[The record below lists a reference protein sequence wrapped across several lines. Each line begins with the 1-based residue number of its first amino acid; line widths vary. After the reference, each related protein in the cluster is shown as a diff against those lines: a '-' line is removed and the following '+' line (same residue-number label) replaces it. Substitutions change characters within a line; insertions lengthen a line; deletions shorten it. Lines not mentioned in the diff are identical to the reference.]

1 MITFYIVTAILIL
14 TIIIGIPIAFAIALT
29 TIIYI
34 MLTNPMNLTVIP
46 SRMFSGVDSFVLMAL
61 PLFILSAEIMIRTG
75 ISEKL
80 FIFIRLIIGRMRG
93 GLAYVNI
100 GASTVFGSISGSAIA
115 DIACIGNIEI
125 TEMVK
130 QGYSKEF
137 ACGLTAGTSLQSP
150 LIPPSTLAIL
160 YAGIMSLSVGGVLI
174 AGFVPGVLL
183 ALVECGWV
191 FINRKRLNMPK
202 DMNFYSGAQ
211 MIEICVNGFVGL
223 LMPAIILGGIVFG
236 IVTPIEAA
244 GLAVFYA
251 LLVGFV
257 IWRNLNLSMLVVCLK
272 EVVQSSAQLF
282 MIISFSTVFAWVM
295 GAQNVPE
302 QIAQSLLGCS
312 NNPLIIMLFINII
325 LIIVGMWMDTS
336 AAILLFAPIL
346 APIAYKVG
354 IHPIHF
360 AVIMLLNLV
369 VGLITPPVGVV
380 LYATSAVAKES
391 FANICKAT
399 LPYIIM
405 GFGAVVAVTL
415 FPELVLFV
423 PRLFGF
429 L

>member
-1 MITFYIVTAILIL
+1 MITFYIVSAILII

-34 MLTNPMNLTVIP
+34 LMTNPQNLTVIP

-61 PLFILSAEIMIRTG
+61 PLFILSAEIMIKTG
-75 ISEKL
+75 ISERL
-80 FIFIRLIIGRMRG
+80 FNFVRLLVGRLRG

-100 GASTVFGSISGSAIA
+100 GASTIFGAISGSAIG
-115 DIACIGNIEI
+115 DIACQGNIEI

-130 QGYSKEF
+130 QGYSKDF
-137 ACGLTAGTSLQSP
+137 ACGLTAGSSLQAP

-160 YAGIMSLSVGGVLI
+160 YAGIMSLSVGAVLI
-174 AGFVPGVLL
+174 AGFVPGLLL
-183 ALVECGWV
+183 ALIQCGWV
-191 FINRKRLNMPK
+191 FINRKKLRLPK
-202 DMNFYSGAQ
+202 DTQTYTKAQ
-211 MIEICVNGFVGL
+211 IIDLCVNGFVGM
-223 LMPAIILGGIVFG
+223 LMPVIILGGIVFG
-236 IVTPIEAA
+236 LVTPIEAA
-244 GLAVFYA
+244 ALAVLYA

-257 IWRNLNLSMLVVCLK
+257 IWRNLKVSALFACLK
-272 EVVQSSAQLF
+272 QAVLSSAQLF
-282 MIISFSTVFAWVM
+282 MIISFSTVFAWVL
-295 GAQNVPE
+295 GANNVPE
-302 QIAQSLLGCS
+302 QIAESLLKLS
-312 NNPLIIMLFINII
+312 NNPLIIMLFINLI
-325 LIIVGMWMDTS
+325 LVIVGMWMDTG

-391 FANICKAT
+391 FVKVCKAT
-399 LPYIIM
+399 MPYIII
-405 GFGAVVAVTL
+405 GFGAITVVTL
-415 FPELVLFV
+415 FPEVVLFV
-423 PRLFGF
+423 PRLMGF

>member
-34 MLTNPMNLTVIP
+34 LMTNPMNLTVIP

-80 FIFIRLIIGRMRG
+80 FIFIRLIIGRLRG

-137 ACGLTAGTSLQSP
+137 ACGLTAGTALQSP

-160 YAGIMSLSVGGVLI
+160 YAGIMSLSVGGLLV
-174 AGFVPGVLL
+174 AGFIPGMLL
-183 ALVECGWV
+183 ALIECVWV
-191 FINRKRLNMPK
+191 FINRKKLNMPK
-202 DMNFYSGAQ
+202 DTEPYTRAQ
-211 MIEICVNGFVGL
+211 VIEICVNGFVGL
-223 LMPAIILGGIVFG
+223 LMPVIILGGIVFG

-244 GLAVFYA
+244 GLSVFYA
-251 LLVGFV
+251 LFVGFG
-257 IWRNLNLSMLVVCLK
+257 IWRNLKPSMLVACLK
-272 EVVQSSAQLF
+272 EAVQSSAQLF

-302 QIAQSLLGCS
+302 KIAQSLLGCS

-325 LIIVGMWMDTS
+325 LIAVGMWMDTS

-380 LYATSAVAKES
+380 LYTTSAVAKES
-391 FANICKAT
+391 FGKVCKAT

-405 GFGAVVAVTL
+405 GFSAVIVVTL